1 MANHNKYL
9 TIIFDCDGVIL
20 NSNSLKVQAFYEAAL
35 PYGEEL
41 AKKLVAYHVTHG
53 GISRYLKFKYFLEHI
68 VPSHVSGPSL
78 EELLHSYADIVW
90 KGLLS
95 CEIADGLEALKLKTP
110 DTRWL
115 VVSGSDQSELRKIL
129 NLRGLE
135 QLFDGGIFGSP
146 DTKDDI
152 LTREFTTEN
161 IVHPALYIG
170 DSRYDYEAATRANL
184 DFIFLSQWSECEYLL
199 NKKNLTRL
207 HNIKDV
213 VKFL

>member
-1 MANHNKYL
+1 MSKPYK

-20 NSNSLKVQAFYEAAL
+20 NSNSLKVQAFFEAAL
-35 PYGEEL
+35 PYGTEL

-68 VPSHVSGPSL
+68 VPPHILGPSL
-78 EELLHSYADIVW
+78 EALLHSYADIVW

-129 NLRGLE
+129 NLRGLD

-184 DFIFLSQWSECEYLL
+184 DFIFLSQWSECKYLL
-199 NKKNLTRL
+199 NKQNLTRL
-207 HNIKDV
+207 HNIKNIV
-213 VKFL
+213 NFL